1 MVQIDLL
8 FKLAGLG
15 VVVAVLCQVLT
26 RAGREELS
34 TLVTV
39 VGLVIALFLV
49 VDLVAD
55 LFSSLQSIFALYS
68 AMAFWQWMGLAVTAA
83 VLCLLVRQQQPQL
96 GGLCA
101 AAAGVMLL
109 LAALEQLADV
119 REVFARLTGMAGI
132 EEGYLNTLVK
142 VLGVSY
148 VAELAAQTCQDLG
161 EGGLALKVG
170 LVGKLCVFTLTA
182 PMLLSLLEMI
192 LELTP

>member
-55 LFSSLQSIFALYS
+55 LFSSLQSIYALY
-68 AMAFWQWMGLAVTAA
+68 
-83 VLCLLVRQQQPQL
+83 
-96 GGLCA
+96 
-101 AAAGVMLL
+101 
-109 LAALEQLADV
+109 
-119 REVFARLTGMAGI
+119 
-132 EEGYLNTLVK
+132 
-142 VLGVSY
+142 
-148 VAELAAQTCQDLG
+148 
-161 EGGLALKVG
+161 
-170 LVGKLCVFTLTA
+170 
-182 PMLLSLLEMI
+182 
-192 LELTP
+192 